1 MTREHRKDIIG
12 AAERILRAA
21 YERMAQLRGADA
33 APTKRVA
40 VRLAELMEKL
50 GRTDDAKRW
59 RAKG

>member
-1 MTREHRKDIIG
+1 MGRNAE
-12 AAERILRAA
+12 AERILRAA